1 MNTIKHV
8 IEKDANTSL
17 VCGAGLTVN
26 LFDYFVPQKGKMILT
41 FFSNYLNL
49 AGHWGAVTWVISRN
63 GVPINNYEA
72 IQDQIGLQSR
82 PRKIQRLVFHGGD
95 RCLIT
100 ATDDN
105 TIAQPPVLETGIA
118 IRYEEIEQ

>member
-1 MNTIKHV
+1 MNGTLRHGT
-8 IEKDANTSL
+8 EKDFNASL
-17 VCGAGLTVN
+17 PCGAGLTVD
-26 LFDYFVPQKGKMILT
+26 LWDFQIPQKSVMIIT
-41 FFSNYLNL
+41 HFSNYMNL

-63 GVPINNYEA
+63 GVPVNNYEA

-82 PRKIQRLVFHGGD
+82 PRKIERLLFQGGD

-105 TIAQPPVLETGIA
+105 TIAQPPVLNTGIA
-118 IRYEEIEQ
+118 IRYETV